1 MAYIKFKEL
10 SKYFDFKT
18 EVYEDKLPD
27 YTKEYVEDNETIL
40 IGYKNSKDY
49 VVFTDKKMILF
60 DRDSLAVY
68 YKKIHIIPY
77 VSISTSAINFKPGKV
92 ELLFSFDSGYQLHV
106 NFIDMNHDKK
116 EVIKKVYK
124 TMMKEKIRQ
133 IVRKYYQFD
142 SIFN

>member
-1 MAYIKFKEL
+1 MSYIKFKEL

-18 EVYEDKLPD
+18 EVGAMDLPD

-40 IGYKNSKDY
+40 MGYKNSKDY

-60 DRDSLAVY
+60 DRDTLAEY

-77 VSISTSAINFKPGKV
+77 RSVSTSAINFKPGKV

-116 EVIKKVYK
+116 ENLKKIYK
-124 TMMKEKIRQ
+124 TMMKVKIA
-133 IVRKYYQFD
+133 
-142 SIFN
+142 S

>member
-10 SKYFDFKT
+10 SKYFDFKI
-18 EVYEDKLPD
+18 EVSEAELPD
-27 YTKEYVEDNETIL
+27 YAKEYVEDNETIL

-60 DRDSLAVY
+60 DRDTLAVY
-68 YKKIHIIPY
+68 YKKIHVIPY

-106 NFIDMNHDKK
+106 NFIDMNHEKK
-116 EVIKKVYK
+116 ENIKKVYK
-124 TMMKEKIRQ
+124 AMMKVKI
-133 IVRKYYQFD
+133 
-142 SIFN
+142 SS

>member
-60 DRDSLAVY
+60 DRDTLAVY

-77 VSISTSAINFKPGKV
+77 RSVSTSAINFKPGKV

-116 EVIKKVYK
+116 ENLKKIYK
-124 TMMKEKIRQ
+124 TMMKVKIA
-133 IVRKYYQFD
+133 
-142 SIFN
+142 S

>member
-10 SKYFDFKT
+10 TKYFDFKD
-18 EVYEDKLPD
+18 EISIDNLPD
-27 YTKEYVEDNETIL
+27 YTKEYVEANEKIL

-60 DRDSLAVY
+60 DRDTLAVY

-77 VSISTSAINFKPGKV
+77 MSISTSAINFKPGKV
-92 ELLFSFDSGYQLHV
+92 EILFSLDSGYQLHI

-116 EVIKKVYK
+116 ENIKKVYK
-124 TMMKEKIRQ
+124 IMMKTKI
-133 IVRKYYQFD
+133 
-142 SIFN
+142 